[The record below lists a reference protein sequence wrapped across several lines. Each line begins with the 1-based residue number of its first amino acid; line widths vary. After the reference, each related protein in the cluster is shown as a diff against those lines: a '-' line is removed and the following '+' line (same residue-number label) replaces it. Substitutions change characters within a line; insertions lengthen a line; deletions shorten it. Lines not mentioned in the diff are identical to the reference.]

1 MKTFLITGGAGF
13 LGNHLAHRLLKDGY
27 RVLILDIAPLADTEL
42 LGKVE
47 FHQGDVRDF
56 PLMERLTQMADVVIH
71 CAASLP
77 LASNKEI
84 LSTNIEGT
92 RIALETAHAAQVKR
106 FINISST
113 AVYGVSE
120 KHPNLESDP
129 LVEAG
134 AYGKSKIE
142 GEKLCE
148 DYRKKGLIVTIV
160 RPKTFIGIGRLGIF
174 AILFEWI
181 KDGKRIPVI
190 GNGSNRYQLLSVDDL
205 VDFIVLASQADPEVA
220 NNTYNVGAQE
230 FDTVQEDFE
239 KLFAVA
245 KTGARLR
252 KTSAPLVKFFLRIF
266 EVMGLS
272 PLYKWVYGTADKDS
286 YVSIEKARHAFDWH
300 PKKSNAE
307 ALIETYTWYLTHW
320 QEYEHRQGI
329 TSHEPWK
336 QGVLK
341 AVKWL
346 S

>member
-134 AYGKSKIE
+134 AYGKS
-142 GEKLCE
+142 
-148 DYRKKGLIVTIV
+148 
-160 RPKTFIGIGRLGIF
+160 
-174 AILFEWI
+174 
-181 KDGKRIPVI
+181 
-190 GNGSNRYQLLSVDDL
+190 
-205 VDFIVLASQADPEVA
+205 
-220 NNTYNVGAQE
+220 
-230 FDTVQEDFE
+230 
-239 KLFAVA
+239 
-245 KTGARLR
+245 
-252 KTSAPLVKFFLRIF
+252 
-266 EVMGLS
+266 
-272 PLYKWVYGTADKDS
+272 
-286 YVSIEKARHAFDWH
+286 
-300 PKKSNAE
+300 
-307 ALIETYTWYLTHW
+307 
-320 QEYEHRQGI
+320 
-329 TSHEPWK
+329 
-336 QGVLK
+336 
-341 AVKWL
+341 
-346 S
+346 